1 MILELVTAASNQFHR
16 KTKVKVERLRVEYL
30 LEEVRIANQ
39 IILVLRFICII
50 YQQGWESQIH
60 IMR

>member
-16 KTKVKVERLRVEYL
+16 KTEVKVERLRVEYL
-30 LEEVRIANQ
+30 FEEVRIANQ
-39 IILVLRFICII
+39 MILVLRFICII

>member
-1 MILELVTAASNQFHR
+1 MILELMTAASNQFHR

-30 LEEVRIANQ
+30 LEEIRIANQ
-39 IILVLRFICII
+39 IILVLRFICIN
-50 YQQGWESQIH
+50 YQQDWESQIH